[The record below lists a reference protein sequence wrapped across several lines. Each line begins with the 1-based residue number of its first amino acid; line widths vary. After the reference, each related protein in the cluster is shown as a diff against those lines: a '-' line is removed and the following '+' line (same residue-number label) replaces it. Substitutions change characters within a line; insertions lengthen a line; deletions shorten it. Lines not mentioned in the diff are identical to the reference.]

1 MRRSDSLD
9 FSPGVIS
16 GIEAQHGLFRPHGY
30 RRGCL
35 PRTAD
40 SRSNPPMM
48 RSDPPDFSP
57 SVIPGIEV
65 RHRLFRISGVS
76 AMVFGGLSLR
86 SESALRNDSVWF
98 LMG

>member
-1 MRRSDSLD
+1 MGQAEKHQNLD
-9 FSPGVIS
+9 LEYEQIN
-16 GIEAQHGLFRPHGY
+16 ENFRFLADV
-30 RRGCL
+30 RFK